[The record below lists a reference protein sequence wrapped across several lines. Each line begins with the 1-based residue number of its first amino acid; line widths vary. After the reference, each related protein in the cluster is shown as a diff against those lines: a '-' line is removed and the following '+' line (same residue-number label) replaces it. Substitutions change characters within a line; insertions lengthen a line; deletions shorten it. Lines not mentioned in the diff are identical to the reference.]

1 MIYNVNDIYIGRS
14 LHEYAEFSEGE
25 VEVFLQAVK
34 PGQVVLEVGANIGA
48 HTVWFAKAVGPSGAV
63 MAFEPQRLVFQTLF
77 ANIAINSLPNVHCL
91 NVAVSS
97 SPGQLHVPVLD
108 ARIENNF
115 GGIGL
120 GSYTSGEIVP
130 VITID
135 GMNISRCNFLKIDVE
150 GMELD
155 VLKGAAK
162 TIARLMPVLYVE
174 NDRPEKSDE
183 LIRYIDSLGYNLYW
197 HRPPYFNPDNY
208 AGNTE
213 NIFGNLV
220 SLNMLCVPK
229 EFAQQLD
236 GFENVELPA
245 SK

>member
-1 MIYNVNDIYIGRS
+1 MIYNINDIYIGRS

-25 VEVFLQAVK
+25 VEVFSQAVK
-34 PGQVVLEVGANIGA
+34 PGHVVLEVGANIGA

-63 MAFEPQRLVFQTLF
+63 MAFEPQRLVFQTLC

-91 NVAVSS
+91 NVAVGS
-97 SPGQLHVPVLD
+97 SPGQLNVPVLD

-115 GGIGL
+115 GGLGL

-135 GMNISRCNFLKIDVE
+135 GMKISRCNFLKIDVE
-150 GMELD
+150 GMELE
-155 VLKGAAK
+155 VLEGAAK
-162 TIARLMPVLYVE
+162 TIARLRPALYVE
-174 NDRPEKSDE
+174 NDRPEKSDA
-183 LIRYIDSLGYNLYW
+183 LIRYIDSLGYNMYW
-197 HRPPYFNPDNY
+197 HRPLYFNPNNY
-208 AGNTE
+208 AGKTE

-229 EFAQQLD
+229 DSAQQMS
-236 GFENVELPA
+236 GFENVELPP